1 MIQSTDLIYS
11 VSQLC
16 RETRLLLEGHFLTI
30 TVEGEISNLAC
41 PASGHIYFSLK
52 DNKSQI
58 QCAMFRPQLRKI
70 GFKPENGQQVMM
82 KARVSLY
89 EPRGNFQLIGE
100 YLEPVGEGLLRQ
112 KFERLKN
119 KLYAEGLFDEA
130 SKKTLPNYPKQV
142 ALITSASGAAV
153 HDVISVLNKRFP
165 LLPILVYPTSVQG
178 ANAKNEVVK
187 AIQLANSRN
196 DCDVIILSR
205 GGGSLEDLWSFN
217 EEVVARAIFNSD
229 IPIISAIGHEVDVTI
244 ADFVADLR
252 APTPSAAAEMV
263 SPEQDEYFS
272 QLKNFQLRLNSSIQ
286 QMLANIKQQL
296 NYCRQQLESAH
307 PGRQLQFYSQRL
319 DDCSQRLF
327 ALPKST
333 IRQHQLRLS
342 KLHAQL
348 IQQGPLRA
356 INEAQKRLDEV
367 RQDLALAIQDKLH
380 HSQTRLAQYSA
391 TLDVISPLATLAR
404 GYSITKRDSDNAI
417 LIDAQQAQLGEQINI
432 TLHNGSL
439 LTTINEINID
449 EN

>member
-1 MIQSTDLIYS
+1 MIQSTDLVYS

-30 TVEGEISNLAC
+30 TVEGEISNLAR
-41 PASGHIYFSLK
+41 PASGHIYFSIK
-52 DNKSQI
+52 DSKSQI

-70 GFKPENGQQVMM
+70 GFKPENGQQVIM

-100 YLEPVGEGLLRQ
+100 HLEPVGEGLLRQ

-130 SKKTLPNYPKQV
+130 SKKTLPNYAKQV

-165 LLPILVYPTSVQG
+165 LLPILIYPTSVQG
-178 ANAKNEVVK
+178 DNAKKDVVK
-187 AIQLANSRN
+187 AIELANLRN

-205 GGGSLEDLWSFN
+205 GGGSLEDLWTFN
-217 EEVVARAIFNSD
+217 EEVVARAIFDSK

-244 ADFVADLR
+244 ADFVADCR

-263 SPEQDEYFS
+263 SPEQTKYVS
-272 QLKNFQLRLNSSIQ
+272 QLQNFQQRLNNTIQ
-286 QMLANIKQQL
+286 QTLSQCKVQL
-296 NYCRQQLESAH
+296 DHFRQQLERAH
-307 PGRQLQFYSQRL
+307 PGRQFQFYSQRL

-333 IRQHQLRLS
+333 IQQHRLRLS
-342 KLHAQL
+342 MLHAQL
-348 IQQGPLRA
+348 IQLGPQNA
-356 INEAQKRLDEV
+356 INETQKRLDEA
-367 RQDLALAIQDKLH
+367 RQNLVLAIQEKLH
-380 HSQTRLAQYSA
+380 QSQTRLAHSSS
-391 TLDVISPLATLAR
+391 TLDAISPLATLSR
-404 GYSITKRDSDNAI
+404 GYSITKRHSDNTI
-417 LIDAQQAQLGEQINI
+417 MMDAQQAKIGEQLNI
-432 TLHNGSL
+432 TLRNGSL
-439 LTTINEINID
+439 LTTINKINID